1 MNVPP
6 AFIDTVPLITCELN
20 VAAEVKAL
28 IDVVAVVVFE
38 TKPNEVVVFCPG
50 IVPPLATTR
59 PVYPMLFIVAV
70 PPNPS

>member
-6 AFIDTVPLITCELN
+6 ALIDTVPFNTCELN
-20 VAAEVKAL
+20 LAALVIAL

-38 TKPNEVVVFCPG
+38 TKPYAVVVFCPG
-50 IVPPLATTR
+50 IVPPLYAAI